1 MHKALTSSL
10 VLLAC
15 LTAAVLA
22 KPKPRFIA
30 IPLEDVQL
38 VEVEDLPGSS
48 LVRVPRQ
55 IKSADQS
62 ADLSADASRPQRQAH
77 DHHQYVDFGAHTGHH
92 GSFGWYADFPVKEH

>member
-1 MHKALTSSL
+1 MHKSL
-10 VLLAC
+10 PKLLLIAS
-15 LTAAVLA
+15 LAVAVVLA

-48 LVRVPRQ
+48 LVRVPRH
-55 IKSADQS
+55 IKSSDQS

-77 DHHQYVDFGAHTGHH
+77 DHHEYVDFGAHTGHH
-92 GSFGWYADFPVKEH
+92 GSFGWYADFPVKQH